1 MIRVKGQDAVNE
13 AFWYLGESPNLPKAS
28 FFRLTP
34 NGEKRKILP
43 EEIQRLVAGNR
54 ARPQEFVCE
63 VPCVWDLVQGCESDR
78 VFFPLPEISIYPGSK
93 VVLVQNRFF
102 GAEICPGSRWFAV
115 ARPVYDSAVRWARG
129 TPVIEPEYSQD
140 EFMNRL
146 FPRMFLK
153 TGIWRGES
161 HFMKE
166 CRQTGDHL
174 LSVFSLP
181 REHFSEWDAQSPS
194 GISDGERSEDHRDGL
209 FYDRVLEGVRMAC
222 PKDSLERIT

>member
-28 FFRLTP
+28 FFRLTS
-34 NGEKRKILP
+34 NGEKRKISP

-63 VPCVWDLVQGCESDR
+63 VPCVWDLMQGFESDR
-78 VFFPLPEISIYPGSK
+78 VLFPLPEISIYPGPK

-115 ARPVYDSAVRWARG
+115 ARSVYDGAVRWARG

-153 TGIWRGES
+153 PGIWRGES
-161 HFMKE
+161 RYMKE
-166 CRQTGDHL
+166 CRQTGDYL

-181 REHFSEWDAQSPS
+181 RERFSGWDGQSPS
-194 GISDGERSEDHRDGL
+194 GTSDGERSEDQRDGL
-209 FYDRVLEGVRMAC
+209 FYDRVLEGVQMAC

>member
-13 AFWYLGESPNLPKAS
+13 AFWYLGESPNLPKES
-28 FFRLTP
+28 FFRLTSE
-34 NGEKRKILP
+34 GEKKEILP

-63 VPCVWDLVQGCESDR
+63 VPCVWDLIQACESDR
-78 VFFPLPEISIYPGSK
+78 IRFPLPDLSIYPGPE

-102 GAEICPGSRWFAV
+102 GAEICPGSRWFVV
-115 ARPVYDSAVRWARG
+115 ARSGYDSAVRWARG

-153 TGIWRGES
+153 PGIWRRECR
-161 HFMKE
+161 FLKE
-166 CRQTGDHL
+166 CRKAGEHL
-174 LSVFSLP
+174 LRVFSLP
-181 REHFSEWDAQSPS
+181 PERFSAWDGPDPS
-194 GISDGERSEDHRDGL
+194 RVVSLDGSGDCGDGL
-209 FYDRVLEGVRMAC
+209 FYDRVLEAVRAAC
-222 PKDSLERIT
+222 PKDSVKK